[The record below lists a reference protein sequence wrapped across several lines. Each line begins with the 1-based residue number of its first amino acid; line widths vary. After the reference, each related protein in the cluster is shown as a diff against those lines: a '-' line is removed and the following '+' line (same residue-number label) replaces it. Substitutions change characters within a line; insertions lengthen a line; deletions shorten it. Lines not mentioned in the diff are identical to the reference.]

1 MVNKTLMST
10 HCITAL
16 LLQHQLCDLVDYTD
30 VLAETDCIKASQAS
44 SKENSRLSCC
54 FPTSCIA
61 RNNGMKQRDFIEYDY
76 QFTC

>member
-16 LLQHQLCDLVDYTD
+16 RLQHQLCDLVDYTD
-30 VLAETDCIKASQAS
+30 ALAETDCNKASQAS

-54 FPTSCIA
+54 FA
-61 RNNGMKQRDFIEYDY
+61 NLLHRKKQWNER
-76 QFTC
+76 T